1 MPDPVMPDPLDPFVP
16 VSATIAVQQ
25 LFVRHQPAL
34 RSFAIALTGDF
45 AAAEDVVQETFL
57 TITAKAA
64 DFEPGTNFVAW
75 ACAIARL
82 KVLENRRAA
91 RRFSP
96 AVVEALADAVP
107 AAERATDLGSD
118 RLRQLLACLEELPPK
133 SKELVR
139 LRYALE
145 QGPTAIAASLGR
157 SVAGVNA
164 ALLKAREALRQCI
177 ERRLAAEGMGV
188 G

>member
-1 MPDPVMPDPLDPFVP
+1 MPDPV
-16 VSATIAVQQ
+16 TIGVQQ

-82 KVLENRRAA
+82 KVLENRRAV

-96 AVVEALADAVP
+96 AVVDALADAIP
-107 AAERATDLGSD
+107 ADELGADLGCE
-118 RLRQLLACLEELPPK
+118 RLPQLLACLEELPPK
-133 SKELVR
+133 ARELVR
-139 LRYALE
+139 LRYFLE
-145 QGPTAIAASLGR
+145 QGPTVIAESLGR

-164 ALLKAREALRQCI
+164 ALQKAREALRICVA
-177 ERRLAAEGMGV
+177 RRLAAEGTGV
-188 G
+188 A